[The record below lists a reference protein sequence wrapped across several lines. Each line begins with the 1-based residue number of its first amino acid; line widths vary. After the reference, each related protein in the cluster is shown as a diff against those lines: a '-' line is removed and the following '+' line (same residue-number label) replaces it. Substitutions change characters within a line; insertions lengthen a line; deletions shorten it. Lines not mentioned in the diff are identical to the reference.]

1 MPPKATKKVKADAT
15 PEPATPKKT
24 AAAKPATPK
33 TATPKKPKEVVIYAS
48 LAKATGTA
56 IPIDV
61 AYEGSAVQAKLAKSG
76 GFQHNLQLEAPRAF
90 SLVKSV
96 VFTKGEYEGYQAV
109 LLRPAKAFPFLKL
122 PEVARARIYGFYF
135 AQMGV
140 VGEAIVLEGKRTL
153 NKDIYAKAYAEGS
166 KNRVGLLAVNKEVS
180 NSTPVAIISAP
191 LTLLQINEE
200 TIKVFYAHT
209 LKLESTTTLLDFLSQ
224 IPTSV
229 RARLT
234 SLHVK
239 SYIKASSR
247 NAMYTLA
254 GAKNLTRLHIS
265 SGVFADGDPGKA
277 AKQFYA
283 DAYKFLESIGAAK
296 GDKTAG
302 VDVLQF
308 GKQAFTFKDDKK
320 NVKPWTAPL
329 IVEFKENLRIKLE

>member
-1 MPPKATKKVKADAT
+1 MPPKAAKKAKAEST
-15 PEPATPKKT
+15 PEPATPKK
-24 AAAKPATPK
+24 AAASKAATPK
-33 TATPKKPKEVVIYAS
+33 TVTPKKTKEVITYAN
-48 LAKATGTA
+48 LTKTPGAA

-76 GFQHNLQLEAPRAF
+76 GFQHNIKLEAPRAF
-90 SLVKSV
+90 SLVKSI
-96 VFTKGEYEGYQAV
+96 VFTEGEYEGYQAV

-153 NKDIYAKAYAEGS
+153 NKDIYAKAYAESS
-166 KNRVGLLAVNKEVS
+166 KNRVGLLAVNKE
-180 NSTPVAIISAP
+180 
-191 LTLLQINEE
+191 INEE
-200 TIKVFYAHT
+200 TVKVFYAHT